1 MQNILID
8 YKVIDLIN
16 HLKESITDITEET
29 IEKIGMIYD
38 DIEEI
43 NLPYQDLNQIR
54 CIYIK
59 TDKNEYRYL
68 TETRVLQKAIFVDNE
83 NIFINVNVLNEDF
96 YLTL

>member
-29 IEKIGMIYD
+29 IEKIGLIYD
-38 DIEEI
+38 DIKY
-43 NLPYQDLNQIR
+43 NDQPYQDLNQIR